1 MLSSAVSSQDVVDH
15 DTIPSKDIA
24 RMSSGDGDGSVSPET
39 HTTFKESP
47 LTDIAV
53 SPPSFELSDNDKRNS
68 GTILSPK
75 QNSDDSSELSDL
87 EVADSEAETDK
98 MDFLEENG
106 HDSVDNDGS
115 DLNTLSKLTE
125 LARLKDVDS
134 DLDDEDLQNLPKKI
148 THEDPDL
155 DPEPETNSPGSSNE
169 IDDQISTKRHLD
181 DDDDDSRKKQ
191 KTSSETGS
199 DKSSSLEPNGQQTD
213 SKPDQASGKG
223 QVEVKDELDGQD
235 ESDNNEDTNTVK
247 KSQEESGGNSPNNE
261 VVEPKKIE
269 SVSSSTEQGED
280 IKEDVKED
288 VEEDVEEDED
298 VEEAIDVAEDGE
310 GGENDEKED
319 GDHEDEIEVDAEAE
333 AEVEEEDEEDVD
345 MNEQRKMAIE
355 ELVSI
360 EESFAE
366 LRDKLYHDKLNLLE
380 HELQLC
386 LEGSHPE
393 LSKICLKFNEFY
405 EDNLR
410 LANAN
415 LSYKLKCIDKETI
428 ATRTS
433 IHQNFMKNLIDGKNE
448 LITQTTSKWYQ
459 INRERNQ
466 IDQLVADYNFCA
478 IPNIPNFTT
487 AGPVDESITGN
498 FESPLTKK
506 AIKQNTIVELVQQ
519 RNNVNHQ
526 LGILNGL
533 IEFHGFPSAISSSL
547 SESTS
552 VPGDELLL
560 RTATQDEINEDLA
573 AMGIPI

>member
-15 DTIPSKDIA
+15 DTIPSKDGTA
-24 RMSSGDGDGSVSPET
+24 MSSGDGDGSVSPGN

-53 SPPSFELSDNDKRNS
+53 SPPSFELSDSDKRNS
-68 GTILSPK
+68 GAILSPK

-106 HDSVDNDGS
+106 HDSVDNEGS

-134 DLDDEDLQNLPKKI
+134 DLDDDDLQNLQKKI
-148 THEDPDL
+148 PHEDPV
-155 DPEPETNSPGSSNE
+155 PETKSPGEGNE
-169 IDDQISTKRHLD
+169 IDEQTSTKHQLD
-181 DDDDDSRKKQ
+181 DEDDGSRKKQ
-191 KTSSETGS
+191 KMSNDNESDKNSSSEPNAQEADSDHDQGS
-199 DKSSSLEPNGQQTD
+199 DK
-213 SKPDQASGKG
+213 DQVK
-223 QVEVKDELDGQD
+223 VKDEVSEQN
-235 ESDNNEDTNTVK
+235 ETDNNEDTK
-247 KSQEESGGNSPNNE
+247 LADEKPQEASSENSPKNE
-261 VVEPKKIE
+261 VTEPEKDDSIG
-269 SVSSSTEQGED
+269 SNTEQGED
-280 IKEDVKED
+280 I
-288 VEEDVEEDED
+288 EEDVEEDED
-298 VEEAIDVAEDGE
+298 ADEAIDIAEDGE
-310 GGENDEKED
+310 PAENDQKE
-319 GDHEDEIEVDAEAE
+319 GVDHEGED
-333 AEVEEEDEEDVD
+333 EDEEDVD

-355 ELVSI
+355 ELIAI

-433 IHQNFMKNLIDGKNE
+433 IHQNFLKNLIDGKNE

-498 FESPLTKK
+498 YESPLTKK
-506 AIKQNTIVELVQQ
+506 AMKQNTIVELVQQ

-533 IEFHGFPSAISSSL
+533 IEFHGFPSAVSSSL
-547 SESTS
+547 TDSTP
-552 VPGDELLL
+552 VTGDELLL
-560 RTATQDEINEDLA
+560 RKATQEEINEDLA